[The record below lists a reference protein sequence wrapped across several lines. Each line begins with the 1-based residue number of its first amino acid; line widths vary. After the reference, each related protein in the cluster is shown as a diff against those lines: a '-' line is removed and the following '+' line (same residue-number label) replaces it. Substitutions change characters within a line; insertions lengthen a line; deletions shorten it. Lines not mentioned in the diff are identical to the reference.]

1 MVGTEA
7 ARNQLPKLM
16 MTPCSAANAVPIG
29 LAPMAV
35 SHKPD
40 ERESP
45 AIVVII
51 R

>member
-7 ARNQLPKLM
+7 ARNQLPKSM
-16 MTPCSAANAVPIG
+16 MTPCSAANAAPMG

-35 SHKPD
+35 SHKPE
-40 ERESP
+40 ERDSP
-45 AIVVII
+45 AMEVII